1 MQYSQHASF
10 SAGGRQTFLGGTSQQ
25 DAEVLS
31 PAIHGRDTFAH
42 IWAGWAGWRVVLMV
56 FVTVFLIQGL
66 LAYNMLQ
73 AYAAEQLAGLRAVA
87 HAAILPV
94 VNDIGVETPAAV
106 ERDVSKLLHH
116 TTIRGFAVYGM
127 IDAKPVYRH
136 GLLPALRPVKNR
148 VYHKS
153 AYVENGSF
161 YDVIYTPSEIGQP
174 YNAAVRLDAS
184 DVVRNVT
191 AYGQRALEVIL
202 FLSVLLTVILII
214 AMNQLLLAPLLKRND
229 RLLEKMHLQAEDK
242 IYRLAYFD
250 GLTGLPNRTYFL
262 ENLDKS
268 IEQKA
273 YGEDGIIAVLS
284 VDIDHFKDIN
294 DSLGHEV
301 GDRLLEVVGA
311 RLVKALPAEAVVA
324 RLSADEFAMM
334 MPMAPEADISVLADR
349 VFATMQDP
357 VEIMQES
364 FLTRVSVGVSRYP
377 QDGDTAREILKNAD
391 IALNRAKNEGRGT
404 AREYSQDFSDIV
416 KERAQ
421 MVRDLRK
428 ALDEKQL
435 QLFYHP
441 QFDIR
446 TGEIV
451 GAEALLRWIR
461 PASGPDGG
469 SQFISPAEFIPAA
482 EQSGL
487 IVPIG
492 EWVLHHACARAKA
505 WRDAGV
511 PPLRMA
517 VNISGVQFH
526 RVDIVRL
533 VEDVLGK
540 TKLPPEWLELEL
552 TESIFIEDAQSAI
565 DIMDQLH
572 QLGVQLAVDDFGTGY
587 SSLSYLRQFPI
598 DRLKIDQSF
607 VRASLMNL
615 NDRMIIRAIVNL
627 GHSLNL
633 KIIAEGV
640 EMKDHEDLLKEEG
653 CDEVQGFKYSKPLPE
668 DKFLEFVETYN
679 ENLAN
684 SKKVWMVE

>member
-1 MQYSQHASF
+1 MHGF
-10 SAGGRQTFLGGTSQQ
+10 NAGGRRTFLGGTNQQ
-25 DAEVLS
+25 NAEVLS
-31 PAIHGRDTFAH
+31 PALQGKDALAH
-42 IWAGWAGWRVVLMV
+42 IWAGWAGLRVVLMV
-56 FVTVFLIQGL
+56 FGIVFLIQGIV
-66 LAYNMLQ
+66 AYNMLQ
-73 AYAAEQLAGLRAVA
+73 TYAVEQLAGLRDVA
-87 HAAILPV
+87 QAALVPV
-94 VNDIGVETPAAV
+94 VNDIGEEKPAAV
-106 ERDVSKLLHH
+106 KQNVSKLLHH
-116 TTIRGFAVYGM
+116 TVIRGFAIYGM
-127 IDAKPVYRH
+127 TDDA
-136 GLLPALRPVKNR
+136 LLHKYGELPGLRPVKGMR
-148 VYHKS
+148 YPKTFY
-153 AYVENGSF
+153 AKDGLL

-174 YNAAVRLDAS
+174 YNVAVRLDAAGVS
-184 DVVRNVT
+184 QQMT
-191 AYGQRALEVIL
+191 AYGWRALAIIL
-202 FLSVLLTVILII
+202 LLSALITSVLMV
-214 AMNQLLLAPLLKRND
+214 AMNQLLLAPLLRRND
-229 RLLEKMHLQAEDK
+229 QLLEKMHLQAENK
-242 IYRLAYFD
+242 IHRLAYFD
-250 GLTGLPNRTYFL
+250 SLTGLPNRTYFL

-273 YGEDGIIAVLS
+273 YGEDGVIAVLS

-301 GDRLLEVVGA
+301 GDKLLEVVGT

-324 RLSADEFAMM
+324 RLSADEFALM
-334 MPMAPEADISVLADR
+334 MPMAPEADISILSDQ
-349 VFATMQDP
+349 VFASIQDP

-364 FLTRVSVGVSRYP
+364 FLTRVSVGVSCYP
-377 QDGDTAREILKNAD
+377 QDGDTAREVLKNAD
-391 IALNRAKNEGRGT
+391 IALSRAKNEGRGT
-404 AREYSQDFSDIV
+404 VRHYSQDFSEIV
-416 KERAQ
+416 QQRAQ
-421 MVRDLRK
+421 LVRDLRK

-441 QFDIR
+441 QFDVR

-461 PASGPDGG
+461 PASGPGGG
-469 SQFISPAEFIPAA
+469 SQFISPAEFIPVA

-492 EWVLHHACARAKA
+492 EWVLRHACARTKA
-505 WRDAGV
+505 WQDAGV

-517 VNISGVQFH
+517 VNISGIQFH
-526 RVDIVRL
+526 RADIVRL

-668 DKFLEFVETYN
+668 DKFLEFVKTYN